1 MAVVV
6 SGDLFGRMEFPLG
19 SNVPREECNKLCATI
34 RRMTQVQSAEPYPY
48 SNRIIV
54 QCDAAKLKGNDRA
67 AALVKLYEQIEQ
79 IVEHKLEMLRK
90 QKAQI
95 EAEALIT

>member
-6 SGDLFGRMEFPLG
+6 SGDLFGRMEFDLG
-19 SNVPREECNKLCATI
+19 SNVPREECKKLCATI
-34 RRMTQVQSAEPYPY
+34 RLMTQVQSAEPSPY

-67 AALVKLYEQIEQ
+67 AALVRLYEQIDE
-79 IVEHKLEMLRK
+79 IVEHKRDMLRK
-90 QKAQI
+90 QKTQI
-95 EAEALIT
+95 KAEALVT